1 MLNISTKFWLKCQI
15 LHSDC
20 TKAERGEQNHPFL
33 FIFLRL
39 IFIIYFK
46 NDIKNRRAYIFQSDS
61 L

>member
-1 MLNISTKFWLKCQI
+1 MLNISIKFWLKCQI
-15 LHSDC
+15 C
-20 TKAERGEQNHPFL
+20 IQIEQKAERREQNHPFL